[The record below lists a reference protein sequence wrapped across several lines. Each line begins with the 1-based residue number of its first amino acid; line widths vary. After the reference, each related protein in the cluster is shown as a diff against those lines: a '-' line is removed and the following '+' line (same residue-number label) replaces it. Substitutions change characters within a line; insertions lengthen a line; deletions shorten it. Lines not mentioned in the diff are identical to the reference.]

1 MHKDAKKIARRIDDA
16 FAALRAQGFFAKAN
30 HTCCQSCGLAEIPE
44 DGRYD
49 EYVFYHMQDAEY
61 LKQDGVCYLSWGF
74 SGPTLETK
82 RKARLIC
89 TALREA
95 GLEVDWDGSEHTRIK
110 VSGLVPAAKKRW
122 DVTIIQT
129 SLVKNVQAQT
139 AEQASAWARDQAMWS
154 DNVVNVETIAIED
167 NTVDPTNPVLL
178 RSIDD
183 LELLVRARNC
193 LLADNIQYIGELVQR
208 TEADLLKISNLGKR
222 ALIDIKE
229 GLARYDLT
237 LKQPARQPRYKITNR
252 SQQIFEMR
260 QAGKTFRE
268 IGEEFGVSGVRA
280 RQVYDKAAEKIR
292 INELEG
298 HK

>member
-1 MHKDAKKIARRIDDA
+1 MHKDANKIARRIDDA
-16 FAALRAQGFFAKAN
+16 FAALRKQGFFAKAH

-44 DGRYD
+44 DK
-49 EYVFYHMQDAEY
+49 ENAYVFYHMQDADY
-61 LKQDGVCYLSWGF
+61 LKEDGICYLAWG
-74 SGPTLETK
+74 GCGQT
-82 RKARLIC
+82 IC
-89 TALREA
+89 SALREA

-139 AEQASAWARDQAMWS
+139 AEQAGAWARDQAMWS
-154 DNVVNVETIAIED
+154 DNVINVETIAIED

-178 RSIDD
+178 RSIKD
-183 LELLVRARNC
+183 LELTIRSFNC
-193 LLADNIQYIGELVQR
+193 LRGDNIEFVGELVQR
-208 TEADLLKISNLGKR
+208 TEADLFKIPNFGKR
-222 ALIDIKE
+222 SLTDVKE

-237 LKQPARQPRYKITNR
+237 LKQPAPQPRHKVTNR
-252 SQQIFEMR
+252 SRQIFEMR
-260 QAGKTFRE
+260 QSGKTFQE
-268 IGEEFGVSGVRA
+268 IGDEFGFSRVRA
-280 RQVYDKAAEKIR
+280 KQIFDRTAYKIH

>member
-16 FAALRAQGFFAKAN
+16 FAALREMGFFAKAN
-30 HTCCQSCGLAEIPE
+30 HTCCQSCGLAEIPADKE
-44 DGRYD
+44 MA
-49 EYVFYHMQDAEY
+49 YVFYHMQDAEN
-61 LKQDGVCYLSWGF
+61 LKDAGVCYLAWGGKVGEKF
-74 SGPTLETK
+74 GHT
-82 RKARLIC
+82 IC
-89 TALREA
+89 DTIREA
-95 GLEVDWDGSEHTRIK
+95 GLEVDWNGSEHTRIK
-110 VSGLVPAAKKRW
+110 VCGLVPAAKKRW

-139 AEQASAWARDQAMWS
+139 AEQAGAWARDQATWS
-154 DNVVNVETIAIED
+154 DNVINVETIAIED

-208 TEADLLKISNLGKR
+208 TEADLLTIENLGKGSL
-222 ALIDIKE
+222 ADIKK

-237 LKQPARQPRYKITNR
+237 LKQPARQPKHKVTNR

-268 IGEEFGVSGVRA
+268 IGDEFGFSRVRA
-280 RQVYDKAAEKIR
+280 KQIFDRTAYKIH